1 MSGKPTVLDKTIDS
15 LLPDWPSLPVAER
28 AVVSRH
34 CSAFVRRQ
42 ISRAPAHIR
51 MGVWL
56 LLVIFMTFARVRSIM
71 RGSLSAGSDAA
82 ALTTFS
88 SLGPAAFAGLERI
101 LRSMTL
107 LAFLEHP
114 MVLSAIGEGRGS
126 AS

>member
-1 MSGKPTVLDKTIDS
+1 MLDKTVDS
-15 LLPDWPSLPVAER
+15 LLPDWPSLPRAER
-28 AVVSRH
+28 SVVSRH

-42 ISRAPAHIR
+42 IGHAPAHIR
-51 MGVWL
+51 LGVWG
-56 LLVIFMTFARVRSIM
+56 LLVVFMVFATLRALT
-71 RGSLSAGSDAA
+71 RGSLSSGADAA
-82 ALTTFS
+82 ALTAFS

-114 MVLSAIGEGRGS
+114 MVVAAIGERAG